1 MPIDTKQLLVD
12 AFKRLAQTRDI
23 DKITVKALINECHI
37 SRQTFYYHFE
47 NIIDLMEWSMRRE
60 TRELVEQ
67 GLRMEDMRSA
77 LEIFIAFTVKQ
88 YPLLQKLMQSQRR
101 PQFEKYMVDSLSLYL
116 GEMARHHGRSILM
129 SAEDREVLVRYNVC
143 GLVGVL
149 LSFCGRP
156 DLDQAR
162 LAAQL
167 EKVLNGEMLE
177 WGGA

>member
-23 DKITVKALINECHI
+23 DKITVKALIDECHI

-77 LEIFIAFTVKQ
+77 LEIFINFTVRQ

-101 PQFEKYMVDSLSLYL
+101 SQFEQYMVDSLSLCL
-116 GEMARHHGRSILM
+116 GEIARHHGRNVLLRE
-129 SAEDREVLVRYNVC
+129 EDREVLVRYNVC

-167 EKVLNGEMLE
+167 EKILNGEMLE
-177 WGGA
+177 WAGS

>member
-1 MPIDTKQLLVD
+1 MHTDVQASIARAFWTLSQTKS
-12 AFKRLAQTRDI
+12 I
-23 DKITVKALINECHI
+23 DKITVKDLVEGCGI

-47 NIIDLMEWSMRRE
+47 NIIDLMEWSMSRE

-67 GLRMEDMRSA
+67 GLRMENMRSA
-77 LEIFIAFTVKQ
+77 LEIFINFTVRQ

-101 PQFEKYMVDSLSLYL
+101 SQFEQYMVDSLSLYL
-116 GEMARHHGRSILM
+116 GEIARHHGRNVLLRE
-129 SAEDREVLVRYNVC
+129 EDREVLVRYNVC

-167 EKVLNGEMLE
+167 EKILNGEMLE
-177 WGGA
+177 WAGS

>member
-23 DKITVKALINECHI
+23 DKITVKALIDECHI

-116 GEMARHHGRSILM
+116 G
-129 SAEDREVLVRYNVC
+129 
-143 GLVGVL
+143 
-149 LSFCGRP
+149 
-156 DLDQAR
+156 
-162 LAAQL
+162 
-167 EKVLNGEMLE
+167 
-177 WGGA
+177 